1 MDLAWLDREQPDRR
15 DIDGAAAVMD
25 AANAVDTPH
34 FLPDTT
40 SSVLARLRH
49 GGDGDP
55 PAMAVAQEGG
65 RVVGMVRVALPRWDN
80 THLSVVRVV
89 VDPRVRRRGLGRGLF
104 EAGVERARAEGRRVV
119 AAWTLERAAGGVEFL
134 KAMGLDVVATEVLR
148 RQDVLAIDWPRL
160 DRYYADALPLA
171 AGYQLLRLPGPVPEE
186 LLPRVATMTE
196 AINDAPFED
205 LELENEVFSPERIR
219 AFEAAMTAHGSR
231 LYRVVARHRDTGELA
246 GHTLVGVE
254 NERPGYGWQ
263 GDTSVVR
270 AHRGHRLGLLLK
282 IEMLR
287 WLRQD
292 EPQLRLLDT
301 GNNNTNAHMIRI
313 NEQLGYEVIDKI
325 IECQRRLEE

>member
-1 MDLAWLDREQPDRR
+1 MELAWLDREHPDRR
-15 DIDGAAAVMD
+15 DVDGAAAVMD

-40 SSVLARLRH
+40 TSVLARLRH

-55 PAMAVAQEGG
+55 PAMAVAREGG
-65 RVVGMVRVALPRWDN
+65 RVVGMVRVSLPRWDN

-89 VDPRVRRRGLGRGLF
+89 VDPRERRRGLGRRLF
-104 EAGVERARAEGRRVV
+104 EAGIERARADGRRVV
-119 AAWTLERAAGGVEFL
+119 TGWTFERAAGGIEFL
-134 KAMGLDVVATEVLR
+134 KAMGLDVVATEVMR

-160 DRYYADALPLA
+160 DRYYAEALPLA
-171 AGYQLLRLPGPVPEE
+171 AGYELLRLAGPVPEE
-186 LLPRVATMTE
+186 LLPQAAAMAE

-205 LELENEVFSPERIR
+205 LELENEVFSPERVR
-219 AFEAAMTAHGSR
+219 AFEAAMAAHGSR
-231 LYRVVARHRDTGELA
+231 LYRVVARHRETGELA

-254 NERPGYGWQ
+254 NDRPGYGWQ

-270 AHRGHRLGLLLK
+270 THRGHRLGLLLK

-287 WLRQD
+287 WLRAD
-292 EPQLRLLDT
+292 EPQVRLLDT

-325 IECQRRLEE
+325 IECQRKLEE